1 MIWGQLQEE
10 SETRVQW
17 FVCSVEMWKTEVRIF
32 LPTDIYLYKTGK
44 LQSVCLNITEFS
56 LWPVLSRI
64 PHGPDVQRR
73 RHSETISLPSLWYHV
88 ALCVCILFIHLFKFI
103 YFLWEKAL
111 PPVTV
116 PTHHYSWQ
124 HCQWPEVYMS
134 PIIQTQVSHCLTPS
148 FSTTHLFLVT
158 FLSPTVCFYKF
169 LYFYV
174 ATENNYWK
182 KYIHYSK

>member
-10 SETRVQW
+10 SESRVQW

-44 LQSVCLNITEFS
+44 FQSVCLNITEFS

-88 ALCVCILFIHLFKFI
+88 ALCVCVLFFHLFKFI
-103 YFLWEKAL
+103 YFCEKRHCPQWQSRLTTTGDSTVSGQKSTCHPLFKLKSLTASL
-111 PPVTV
+111 P
-116 PTHHYSWQ
+116 
-124 HCQWPEVYMS
+124 
-134 PIIQTQVSHCLTPS
+134 
-148 FSTTHLFLVT
+148 
-158 FLSPTVCFYKF
+158 LSPPLIFSWLPFCHQLSAFTSFYTF
-169 LYFYV
+169 M
-174 ATENNYWK
+174 
-182 KYIHYSK
+182 